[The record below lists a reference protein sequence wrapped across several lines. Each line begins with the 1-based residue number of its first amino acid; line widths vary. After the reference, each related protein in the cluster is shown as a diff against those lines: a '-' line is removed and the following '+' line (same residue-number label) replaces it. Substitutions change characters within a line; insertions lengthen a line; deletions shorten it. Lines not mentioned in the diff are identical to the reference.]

1 MTDTHTDT
9 RTQPFIVKDMYVTM
23 LCTCHTNYLL
33 LGEAGAEQVSD
44 RGQGIREPGGGGQ
57 SDSSV

>member
-1 MTDTHTDT
+1 MN
-9 RTQPFIVKDMYVTM
+9 MYVTM

-57 SDSSV
+57 SDSSLRTADQ